1 MIITIKVIK
10 CHYHLVLVSSLL
22 LVANSDGSSSAG
34 QFRTLFEYP
43 SDALGI
49 NDLEGQEAAP
59 IVTFE
64 KFR

>member
-1 MIITIKVIK
+1 MK